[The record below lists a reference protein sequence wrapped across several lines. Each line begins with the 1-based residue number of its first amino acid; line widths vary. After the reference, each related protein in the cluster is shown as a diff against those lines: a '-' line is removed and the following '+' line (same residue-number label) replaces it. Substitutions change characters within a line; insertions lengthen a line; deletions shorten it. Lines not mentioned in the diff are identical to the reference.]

1 MRTPPV
7 LRPSRTRAWCER
19 MFVAVERL
27 VTALLYPY
35 GLLRQR
41 WGRRPA
47 VPILMYHQVS
57 RPVDGATFGDCVSP
71 ERFEL
76 QVRAI
81 QNAGYRVIPLQSLVR
96 AMRQSPPPALA
107 RCVVITF
114 DDGFRDQFRNAYPV
128 LRRHG
133 LPATFFLIAGYLG
146 TDSLFPHLAPAG
158 AHTDAPEAW
167 LPLTWDQAR
176 AMAQHGMDIGSHT
189 VWHRSLGCL
198 PLEEARREVEQSR
211 EILEQR
217 LGHPVKFFAYPFG
230 SRAYGDFT
238 PAIADLLRQAGYGG
252 ACTTVV
258 GTSGPGVDAFALR
271 RIPMEEADGAF
282 RVRCKLVGAYDWVG
296 RIKNAW
302 QRLVP
307 REDRVDAGL
316 VLRATPDEG

>member
-1 MRTPPV
+1 MRASPL
-7 LRPSRTRAWCER
+7 LRPSRARARCER
-19 MFVAVERL
+19 MFFAVERL

-41 WGRRPA
+41 RGKRPT

-57 RPVDGATFGDCVSP
+57 RPVDGAPFGDCVSP

-81 QNAGYRVIPLQSLVR
+81 LKAGYRVISLASLVR
-96 AMRQSPPPALA
+96 AMRQSPSPALA

-146 TDSLFPHLAPAG
+146 TDSLIPHLAPDG
-158 AHTDAPEAW
+158 ARADAPEAW

-176 AMAQHGMDIGSHT
+176 AMVQHGMDIGSHT
-189 VWHRSLGCL
+189 VSHRSLGCL

-211 EILEQR
+211 EILEQH
-217 LGHPVKFFAYPFG
+217 LGQPVKFFAYPFG
-230 SRAYGDFT
+230 SRAYGDFN
-238 PAIADLLRQAGYGG
+238 PAIAGLLRQAGYDG

-258 GTSGPGVDAFALR
+258 GANGRGVNAFALR

-296 RIKNAW
+296 MVKNAW
-302 QRLVP
+302 QRLVS

-316 VLRATPDEG
+316 VATAVTDEC